1 MLDIHTAPAASE
13 EDDFAAIL
21 LEQTDRLL
29 AHHVTPAALKAADEG
44 AFPLAAWEAV
54 SAAGLPLALVPE
66 DAGGA
71 GLSAVTA
78 GQIIR
83 RSAYHALPAPL
94 AETLIAQ
101 ALWTRAGG
109 ATVDGI
115 VTLATGTGLAL
126 SSTAQGAVLSGT
138 LASVPWGAHASFILL
153 IAHDGDGDGDAHLV
167 LLARSDRPVRARRN
181 VANEPR
187 DSLTLENVPVSPDS
201 LRTLPASLSDADGL
215 MVFGAFIR
223 AQQMVGA
230 MERSLDLA
238 LTYANER
245 RQFGKPIGRFQAV
258 QHMLAEAAGQCAAA
272 GAAAQLAASAWGGAH
287 FPFAVA
293 VAKARCGEA
302 AGKVAEICHQV
313 HGAMGFTHEHPLHF
327 FTRRLWA
334 WRDEFGREA
343 HWQER
348 IGRAVCGQ
356 GGDALWP
363 MLVALRPSGA
373 QD

>member
-1 MLDIHTAPAASE
+1 MLDINTAPAASG

-29 AHHVTPAALKAADEG
+29 AHHVTPACLKAADDG
-44 AFPLAAWEAV
+44 AFPLAAWDAV
-54 SAAGLPLALVPE
+54 SEAGLTLALVSE
-66 DAGGA
+66 EAGGA

-94 AETLIAQ
+94 AETLMAQ
-101 ALWTRAGG
+101 ALWTLAGG
-109 ATVDGI
+109 AAVDGM

-126 SSTAQGAVLSGT
+126 SFDGEGAVLNGS
-138 LASVPWGAHASFILL
+138 LSSVPWGAQASFILL
-153 IAHDGDGDGDAHLV
+153 AAHDGDGTAHLV
-167 LLARSDRPVRARRN
+167 LLPQADRPVRSRQN

-187 DSLTLENVPVSPDS
+187 DSLTLAGVRVDAGNIRP
-201 LRTLPASLSDADGL
+201 LPASLSDADGL
-215 MVFGAFIR
+215 MMFGAFLR

-230 MERSLDLA
+230 MERCLDLA

-245 RQFGKPIGRFQAV
+245 KQFGKPIGRFQAV

>member
-1 MLDIHTAPAASE
+1 MLDINTAPAASE

-29 AHHVTPAALKAADEG
+29 THHVTPACLKAADDG
-44 AFPLAAWEAV
+44 AFPVAAWDAV
-54 SAAGLPLALVPE
+54 SEAGLPLALVSE
-66 DAGGA
+66 EAGGA

-83 RSAYHALPAPL
+83 RTAYHALPAPL

-101 ALWTRAGG
+101 ALWTCAGG
-109 ATVDGI
+109 DAVDGP
-115 VTLATGTGLAL
+115 VTLAASGGAAL
-126 SSTAQGAVLSGT
+126 RLSFKAEGAVLHGT
-138 LASVPWGAHASFILL
+138 LPSVPWGAQARFILL
-153 IAHDGDGDGDAHLV
+153 VAQDGDGAAHLV
-167 LLARSDRPVRARRN
+167 LLPHADRPVRTRRN

-187 DSLTLENVPVSPDS
+187 DSLTLADVHVDADS
-201 LRTLPASLSDADGL
+201 IRPLPAALADADGL
-215 MVFGAFIR
+215 MMFGAFIR

-230 MERSLDLA
+230 MERCLDLA

-245 RQFGKPIGRFQAV
+245 KQFGKPIGRFQAV

-272 GAAAQLAASAWGGAH
+272 GAAAQLAASAWGGTH

-348 IGRAVCGQ
+348 IGRAVCGK

-363 MLVALRPSGA
+363 MLVALRPCGA